1 MKCLRKLIALSFLFV
16 FLFHVS
22 VLAAD
27 KGTFSTTPKTNNGK
41 KWRIG
46 YYEGGE
52 YIFYQHN
59 FLAMVNGLID
69 LGWIN
74 KIIIPHQKGEQ
85 TKDLWLWL
93 ANNAKSKYIQFVK
106 DAHYSSQWEKSEREK
121 VANALINRLNRAK
134 DIDLMITAGTWA
146 GQDLA
151 NNKHKTPTLVIS
163 TSDSLGAGIIKS
175 IEDSGYDHIHARIDP
190 YRYERQIQ
198 IFHDIIG
205 FKKLGMAYENSDR
218 GKTYAALD
226 KVKEVSQELGFE
238 TTSCFTID
246 ENPDVNIAEKSL
258 QKCFKYLVKK
268 VDAIYVTKQSGLN
281 AKNLPA
287 LVEIANSEGIP
298 TFSQSGAGEV
308 KAGFLLSISSA
319 GFKYV
324 GMFYAKTMA
333 KILNGAKPRQ
343 LDQVFE
349 GPPKIAINL
358 KTAQI
363 IGYDPPVDVLGAA
376 DEIFQ
381 EIGSK

>member
-16 FLFHVS
+16 FLFNVS

-27 KGTFSTTPKTNNGK
+27 KGTFSTAPKTNNGK

-59 FLAMVNGLID
+59 FLALVKGLID
-69 LGWIN
+69 LGWID
-74 KIIIPHQKGEQ
+74 KITIPQQKGEQ
-85 TKDLWLWL
+85 TEDLWRWL

-106 DAHYSSQWEKSEREK
+106 DAHYSCQWKKSDREK

-134 DIDLMITAGTWA
+134 DIDLMIAAGTWA

-163 TSDSLGAGIIKS
+163 TSDPLGAGIIKS

-198 IFHDIIG
+198 VFHDIIG

-218 GKTYAALD
+218 GKTYAALE
-226 KVKEVSQELGFE
+226 KVKAVSQELGFE
-238 TTSCFTID
+238 TISCFTID

-268 VDAIYVTKQSGLN
+268 VDAIYVTQQSGLN
-281 AKNLPA
+281 AKNIPT
-287 LVEIANSEGIP
+287 LVEIANSNGIP

-324 GMFYAKTMA
+324 GLFYAKTIA

-381 EIGSK
+381 EIESK

>member
-1 MKCLRKLIALSFLFV
+1 MKCLRKLTALSFLFV
-16 FLFHVS
+16 FLFNVS

-69 LGWIN
+69 LGWID

-106 DAHYSSQWEKSEREK
+106 DAHYSGQWEKSDREM
-121 VANALINRLNRAK
+121 VANALIKRLNRTK

-163 TSDSLGAGIIKS
+163 TSDPLGAGIIKS

-190 YRYERQIQ
+190 YRYERQIR

-226 KVKEVSQELGFE
+226 KVKAVSQELGFE

-281 AKNLPA
+281 AKNIPA

-381 EIGSK
+381 EIGSN